1 MTIMMDELEQSKRA
15 GVFTISP
22 GKEIYGELTFAGP
35 NTSFYLRDNEYF
47 DTQSI
52 PGQCVK
58 GTLYDLTKVTLLQ
71 CITTSG
77 TGFATRGKE
86 QYCFASI
93 FPHFV
98 VHGEHHIDP
107 GDKTIIEVHFV
118 VNDASAL
125 FYDFDAFGSLHD
137 ARPFIEQ
144 IAHANRLEREIPIGP
159 HPEIL
164 YFTGKYEI
172 FKAHTVLGRVSASHN
187 PTHTLGGPD
196 GVQLKNTI
204 FMTIVFKEAST
215 FDETIAHTLT
225 LLSFLEVLVGRRQN
239 LLRLNIRIKSDDERP
254 SVLNVYWS
262 MPPRRD
268 PSDNSQRPHPADVLV
283 DAVRQPDAF
292 SRVLESWLDRHQSW
306 YDARLRFS
314 NSFTQQQYNTDRLIG
329 SANMF
334 DILPSSAVPP
344 DVPLSEELKSARE
357 SCIKIFKKLPKSPE
371 RDSVLSAL
379 GRIGKSALKHKIRY
393 RGKFLVDAVGERFPD
408 LFTVTD
414 EAVNCRNHYVHGS
427 EPRFDY
433 SNEVAS
439 VIFFTDTLEFVFAAS
454 DLIEAGWDVRAWTEI
469 PTSMS
474 HPFGRY
480 RVSYAENLR
489 KLQSL
494 IA

>member
-1 MTIMMDELEQSKRA
+1 MNELERSKQA

-35 NTSFYLRDNEYF
+35 NTSLYLRDNDVF
-47 DTQSI
+47 DTKALLD
-52 PGQCVK
+52 QCVK
-58 GTLYDLTKVTLLQ
+58 GSLYDLTKITLLQ

-86 QYCFASI
+86 QYYFASI

-98 VHGEHHIDP
+98 VHGDHHIDP
-107 GDKTIIEVHFV
+107 DDSTITEVHFV
-118 VNDASAL
+118 VDDASAL
-125 FYDFDAFGSLHD
+125 FYDFDAFGSLID

-144 IAHANRLEREIPIGP
+144 IVHANRLNREIPIGP
-159 HPEIL
+159 HPKIL
-164 YFTGKYEI
+164 YFTGKGEI
-172 FKAHTVLGRVSASHN
+172 FSADTVVGRISASHN

-196 GVQLKNTI
+196 GVEVKNTI
-204 FMTIVFKEAST
+204 FLNIVFKEASS
-215 FDETIAHTLT
+215 FNETIDRTLT
-225 LLSFLEVLVGRRQN
+225 LLQFLEVLAGRRQN
-239 LLRLNIRIKSDDERP
+239 LLKLNIRIKSDDDRP
-254 SVLNVYWS
+254 SILNVYWS
-262 MPPRRD
+262 MPPRRN
-268 PSDNSQRPHPADVLV
+268 PSDNSKRPGPADVLV

-292 SRVLESWLDRHQSW
+292 SRVLESWLDRHQAW
-306 YDARLRFS
+306 HDARLRFS
-314 NSFTQQQYNTDRLIG
+314 NCFAQDRYNIDRLIG

-344 DVPLSEELKSARE
+344 DVPLCEELKSARE
-357 SCIKIFKKLPKSPE
+357 SCITIFKELPRSPE

-393 RGKFLVDAVGERFPD
+393 RGKFLVDKVGDRFPN

-427 EPRFDY
+427 EPTFDY
-433 SNEVAS
+433 GNEVDS

-454 DLIEAGWDVRAWTEI
+454 DLIEAGWDIRAWTEI

-480 RVSYAENLR
+480 RVTYMERLR